1 MKWEWMRK
9 GSPLLMHT
17 FSVSLCPSTFFN
29 AAPCSTNFTSPGG
42 YIETPQQA
50 RGWYN
55 TDVDCT
61 YTVTVYMG
69 YGVEIQVNSSH
80 GAFVIDPVPGNDL
93 NYCGNPV
100 LLFYSWKVKCVMY
113 CASSIKQKKN
123 SDCFHTWFCRHT
135 PFLPL
140 VGQTNS
146 PSPISHHWLSQCSW
160 QTGWRCFAYNIEP
173 QCYTF

>member
-1 MKWEWMRK
+1 MQWSEIERMRK

-17 FSVSLCPSTFFN
+17 FSVSLCPSTFSN

-50 RGWYN
+50 RSWYN

-80 GAFVIDPVPGNDL
+80 GLLVIDPVPGNDL

-100 LLFYSWKVKCVMY
+100 LLFYSWKVKCVMH
-113 CASSIKQKKN
+113 CASSIKQKN
-123 SDCFHTWFCRHT
+123 SDCFHTGFADMPPVCQWSGKQIAPPQSHT
-135 PFLPL
+135 IGWANVAVKL
-140 VGQTNS
+140 VGNVLLV
-146 PSPISHHWLSQCSW
+146 P
-160 QTGWRCFAYNIEP
+160 
-173 QCYTF
+173 